1 MHGTRHNLN
10 QRPGSRGFTIVE
22 LLSSLFVIGL
32 ILAILIVGLRYFF
45 AAGQSTKQRAA
56 VAQMKQ
62 AVADFRSKFGYLP
75 PLVMDQYVAP
85 TPLPG
90 GMAAA
95 GLAQQSVKN
104 AGASGLYRIA
114 VVEDSLFDL
123 WIPTAVANNEYKD
136 PRFSVRT
143 LPYYLMGALDVDIT
157 GATDVKLPI
166 DGVLGPGSH
175 RPNSDGSFAVPPEV
189 IRDYTTNPGL
199 PLRKYTAET
208 YLPFIDAGSTDPKL
222 SRAADGLYDAGS
234 DTAPMQLTLRDGKNV
249 VYRYYRW
256 AMKDPANVPPVVN
269 QNIPLL
275 VGNASDAAVR
285 GAKYAIVG
293 AGPNQ
298 VFGDEDVT
306 ELRTKLGR
314 PLNYPEA
321 TARKEAASDNVVEVG
336 Q

>member
-10 QRPGSRGFTIVE
+10 HRRGSRGFTIVE

-45 AAGQSTKQRAA
+45 AAGQATKQRAA
-56 VAQMKQ
+56 VTQMKQ
-62 AVADFRSKFGYLP
+62 AVADFRAKFGYLP
-75 PLVMDQYVAP
+75 PLVTDQYVQP
-85 TPLPG
+85 TPLPPV
-90 GMAAA
+90 MA
-95 GLAQQSVKN
+95 GLARQSVV
-104 AGASGLYRIA
+104 AIAATGLNRIA
-114 VVEDSLFDL
+114 VVDETQITP
-123 WIPTAVANNEYKD
+123 WIPDAVANNEYKD

-157 GATDVKLPI
+157 GSANVVLPI

-175 RPNSDGSFAVPPEV
+175 RPNSDGSFAVPSEV
-189 IRDYTTNPGL
+189 IRSYQANPSQ
-199 PLRKYTAET
+199 PLRKFTAET
-208 YLPFIDAGSTDPKL
+208 YLAFIDSGSTDPKL
-222 SRAADGLYDAGS
+222 SRVADAAYDAPS
-234 DTAPMQLTLRDGKNV
+234 DTAGMQLTLRDGKNV

-256 AMKDPANVPPVVN
+256 DVKDPATVPPVVN

-285 GAKYAIVG
+285 GSKYAIVG

-321 TARKEAASDNVVEVG
+321 TARKEAASDNIVEVG

>member
-1 MHGTRHNLN
+1 MHRMRHNQHN
-10 QRPGSRGFTIVE
+10 RHASRGFTLIE
-22 LLSSLFVIGL
+22 LLTSLFVIGL

-45 AAGQSTKQRAA
+45 AAGQATKQRAA

-75 PLVMDQYVAP
+75 PLVTDQYVHP
-85 TPLPG
+85 TPPPPGLPNLG
-90 GMAAA
+90 RE
-95 GLAQQSVKN
+95 SVEPI
-104 AGASGLYRIA
+104 ASSVYSKIA
-114 VVEDSLFDL
+114 VADEAHISE
-123 WIPTAVANNEYKD
+123 WIPAAVPNNEYKD

-143 LPYYLMGALDVDIT
+143 LPYYLMGALDVDIRT
-157 GATDVKLPI
+157 SGPVGGEVFPI
-166 DGVLGPGSH
+166 DGILGPGSYK
-175 RPNSDGSFAVPPEV
+175 PNSDGTFV
-189 IRDYTTNPGL
+189 IPVEIIRAIESSEKP
-199 PLRKYTAET
+199 RKLSAET
-208 YLPFIDAGSTDPKL
+208 YIAFIDSGSTDPKL
-222 SRAADGLYDAGS
+222 SRAADAVYDAPS
-234 DTAPMQLTLRDGKNV
+234 DTAEMQLTLRDSKNV

-256 AMKDPANVPPVVN
+256 KVKDPLTVPPVVN

-275 VGNASDAAVR
+275 VGSASDAAVR
-285 GAKYAIVG
+285 GSTYAIVG

-321 TARKEAASDNVVEVG
+321 SARKEAASDNIVEVG